1 MTCRDNRVKAWL
13 ESISEELSIT
23 YDVFDTN
30 MISKEDIGEAE
41 KLLILK
47 DLNHLMTVIDDVIFK
62 LDGRV

>member
-13 ESISEELSIT
+13 ESISEELGIT
-23 YDVFDTN
+23 YDVFATN

-47 DLNHLMTVIDDVIFK
+47 DLNHLMTIIDDVIFK
-62 LDGRV
+62 LDGRI

>member
-13 ESISEELSIT
+13 ESISEELGIT

-30 MISKEDIGEAE
+30 MISKEDIGETE
-41 KLLILK
+41 RLLILK

>member
-13 ESISEELSIT
+13 ESISEELGIT